1 MRILLGLCVVLLL
14 GGCNRVHTDHPLFF
28 ASDAPD
34 APRLRDGVWLI
45 EDGDDDCRFDE
56 RKPATR
62 WPDCADWMLVRG
74 GEFLSYGKPR
84 KGDLTGTGDWTSLPF
99 VLSDGGPPILQIGV
113 IEGETRDY
121 QFYGVEPTARSE
133 SGITALTGWPV
144 MCGPPPPAETMI
156 EGKRRYVSLDLLPGL
171 TLTNE
176 NDCSAADAIAV
187 RNAAGASREWV
198 GEEGFSARWVR
209 DRYP

>member
-74 GEFLSYGKPR
+74 GEMLGYDREEGGP
-84 KGDLTGTGDWTSLPF
+84 GEWTSLAF
-99 VLSDGGPPILQIGV
+99 VLAAGDPLVLQIAMTDEGKPDYQYFG
-113 IEGETRDY
+113 IEGEAAVDGR
-121 QFYGVEPTARSE
+121 
-133 SGITALTGWPV
+133 ITALVSWPV
-144 MCGPPPPAETMI
+144 QCGPPPPKAAAGE
-156 EGKRRYVSLDLLPGL
+156 KPRYVTLEPLPGM
-171 TLTNE
+171 TLADDSCTA
-176 NDCSAADAIAV
+176 DSAGTV
-187 RNAAGASREWV
+187 RNAARASRAWEPEP
-198 GEEGFSARWVR
+198 GMARWVR
-209 DRYP
+209 DGYP